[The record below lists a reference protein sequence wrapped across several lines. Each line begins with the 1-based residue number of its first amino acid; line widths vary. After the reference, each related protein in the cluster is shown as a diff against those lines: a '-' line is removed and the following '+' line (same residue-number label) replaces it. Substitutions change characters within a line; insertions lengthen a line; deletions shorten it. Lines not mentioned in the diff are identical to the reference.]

1 MRKLLT
7 ITLLLLLAGCLKSV
21 PSHNNQF
28 EGLTYDRSYS
38 NGLSEFEKR
47 SYYNTSQGIYYL
59 PYDVMASMSRPSD
72 SEFRLYNEL
81 FFEDPERLGL
91 IPSPYRASD
100 PPIGITVSSDPE
112 FVPMFGVSCAT
123 CHTSTITN
131 DKKQAF
137 LVDGS
142 GSKFAIDRLIKQMVT
157 SMVLTMADPIE
168 FGKFYDR
175 YKTRVKIAEYPEST
189 YEFDLII
196 DTKTYNQLKH
206 SLKDGSPY
214 LIDQLSDFEEMTV
227 LELGGVGVP
236 TTLEYAVYPN
246 KNDLDSRTK
255 MFVYMAKRLTWFLK
269 QAEYAKTDSRIAP
282 SGLGRGDPWSST
294 KNMYADLFA
303 HQPPEN
309 WPSVS
314 SGAIDTPY
322 IWKYDDAKWIFAT
335 GTTNSMIERNFAQA
349 IALLS
354 DFNPET
360 YESTVTLRKLEMIQ
374 QFTRKFQP
382 PVWPDHILGPI
393 DHQNAAIGKAIF
405 KQQCLGCHN
414 PKRETFNG
422 PGSIEYNYLDVGT
435 DDAYYQAQMEGFYGK
450 KFIDDVLTDVMHKVK
465 MAAVEN
471 EGIVDLPALEIGRGN
486 VVWRQPKGNR
496 IVAKPLWGIWATAPY
511 LHNGSILNLR
521 ELLIRPEYRLTAFH
535 VGSIEYDAKN
545 VGFKNEQT
553 AYSSL
558 FETNCGNCLGN
569 SNTGHN
575 YGTNLSDV
583 EKDQLLEFLKTYTM
597 STQF

>member
-1 MRKLLT
+1 MKKLLT
-7 ITLLLLLAGCLKSV
+7 ITVLLLLASCLKSV
-21 PSHNNQF
+21 PSHINQF
-28 EGLTYDRSYS
+28 EDLTYDRSYS
-38 NGLSEFEKR
+38 NGITEFEKR

-59 PYDVMASMSRPSD
+59 PYDVIASMSRPSD

-81 FFEDPERLGL
+81 FFKDPERLGL
-91 IPSPYRASD
+91 IPSPYRESD

-131 DKKQAF
+131 DKKMAF

-157 SMVLTMADPIE
+157 SMVLTMADPVE

-175 YKTRVKIAEYPEST
+175 YRKRVKIAEYPSSS
-189 YEFDLII
+189 YEFDLVI
-196 DTKTYNQLKH
+196 DTKTYN
-206 SLKDGSPY
+206 SLKNSLKNDNPD
-214 LIDQLSDFEEMTV
+214 LVEQLASFENQTII
-227 LELGGVGVP
+227 ELGGVDVP
-236 TTLEYAVYPN
+236 TTLGHAVYPRKEN
-246 KNDLDSRTK
+246 LDTRVK
-255 MFVYMAKRLTWFLK
+255 MFVYMTKRLTWFLK
-269 QAEYAKTDSRIAP
+269 QAEYAKTDPRIAP

-309 WPSVS
+309 WPTVS

-360 YESTVTLRKLEMIQ
+360 YESTVTLGKLEMIQ
-374 QFTRKFQP
+374 GFTRKFQP
-382 PVWPDHILGPI
+382 PVWPEHILGPI
-393 DHQNAAIGKAIF
+393 DHRMAALGKDLF
-405 KQQCLGCHN
+405 KKQCLSCHN
-414 PKRETFNG
+414 PKRDTFSG

-435 DDAYYQAQMEGFYGK
+435 DDAYYNAQIEKFYGK

-465 MAAVEN
+465 TTAAQN
-471 EGIVDLPALEIGRGN
+471 EGIANLPAFEVGRTN
-486 VVWRQPKGNR
+486 VVWKQPNGNR
-496 IVAKPLWGIWATAPY
+496 LVAKPLWGVWATAPY
-511 LHNGSILNLR
+511 LHNGSVLNIR
-521 ELLIRPEYRLTAFH
+521 DLLNNPEYRLTAFH

-545 VGFKNEQT
+545 MGFQNKQT

-558 FETNCGNCLGN
+558 LETNCRDCLGN
-569 SNTGHN
+569 SNAGHN
-575 YGTNLSDV
+575 YSTNLSDY
-583 EKDQLLEFLKTYTM
+583 EKDQIIEFLKTYTVD
-597 STQF
+597 TQF